1 MTTQT
6 TEQEDMYY
14 TDFTDEPT
22 EMNNEQCSYK
32 ESFVKM
38 NSKRKDEWG
47 DNKRNRQDERKQQR
61 NLKRNW
67 E

>member
-6 TEQEDMYY
+6 TEQEEMYY
-14 TDFTDEPT
+14 LDD

-67 E
+67 EN

>member
-14 TDFTDEPT
+14 LDD

-47 DNKRNRQDERKQQR
+47 DNKRIRQDERKQQR

-67 E
+67 EN